1 MLTKRLHLPQ
11 AALAAFMACTI
22 PAAAS
27 QTSCPDKFA
36 GGLAPDLLNPK
47 LSPRTAPLCFSAF
60 AVLHS
65 GLVRSALW
73 SAEHLTRDGLRR
85 AKETSRVNQFHA
97 EPQLPAADRSELS
110 DYERSGYDR
119 GHLAPSGDMPDP
131 IAQGES
137 FSLSNMV
144 PQDRDNNRGLWEG
157 IESATRTLAMRSGE
171 LFVITGPIFHG
182 SDVKALKGRV
192 LVPTHLFK
200 AIYDPRSGQAGA
212 YLVGNVPGMRW
223 KAISI
228 AELSGLSGVDPFPAL
243 PASVKTVVPT
253 LPEPTP
259 HGFNRGGAEASA
271 AGPAGGTVGYLE
283 KNALWLAKK
292 VLRAW

>member
-110 DYERSGYDR
+110 DY
-119 GHLAPSGDMPDP
+119 
-131 IAQGES
+131 
-137 FSLSNMV
+137 
-144 PQDRDNNRGLWEG
+144 
-157 IESATRTLAMRSGE
+157 
-171 LFVITGPIFHG
+171 
-182 SDVKALKGRV
+182 
-192 LVPTHLFK
+192 
-200 AIYDPRSGQAGA
+200 
-212 YLVGNVPGMRW
+212 
-223 KAISI
+223 
-228 AELSGLSGVDPFPAL
+228 
-243 PASVKTVVPT
+243 
-253 LPEPTP
+253 
-259 HGFNRGGAEASA
+259 
-271 AGPAGGTVGYLE
+271 
-283 KNALWLAKK
+283 
-292 VLRAW
+292 